1 MIHLRK
7 RKMSSLKKKRKSRKR
22 KNQNQKKKKNLLSNP
37 VKKPVLLPNQNK
49 KSNPSHEKEMTQIL
63 TKLKILL
70 ILKNQSTLILKC
82 QGIKWGE
89 NSLGGGMIGLMSVL
103 LIAMKMKNQ
112 VAEKNALSLKETK
125 KRKNQILKKS
135 LIS

>member
-1 MIHLRK
+1 M
-7 RKMSSLKKKRKSRKR
+7 
-22 KNQNQKKKKNLLSNP
+22 
-37 VKKPVLLPNQNK
+37 KKPVLLPNQNK
-49 KSNPSHEKEMTQIL
+49 KSNLVEKEMTQIL

-89 NSLGGGMIGLMSVL
+89 NSLGGGMIGLMLAL